1 MKNKRMILTIILS
14 LFVLLLI
21 YSFYHIYNIVNDEEV
36 TEKIINEVKDNI
48 VIDYSTIS
56 DDEDI
61 LENEENEYLER
72 NFEKLKDINDD
83 TIGWIYVDGTNI
95 DYPIVQGEDNDYYL
109 NHSFYRESN
118 SNGWIYMNYKNSSD
132 FSDQNTIIYG
142 HNTNGRTMFSDLK
155 KIYDRELDSKNIK
168 IYLEDDILTYQ
179 IFSIYLVDSNDSL
192 SISKYVSDIS
202 INEFIKRSKIDF
214 NIDVNDDDKIL
225 TLSTCHN
232 VTDKR
237 IIVHAKLIR

>member
-1 MKNKRMILTIILS
+1 MILTIILS

-118 SNGWIYMNYKNSSD
+118 SNG
-132 FSDQNTIIYG
+132 
-142 HNTNGRTMFSDLK
+142 
-155 KIYDRELDSKNIK
+155 
-168 IYLEDDILTYQ
+168 
-179 IFSIYLVDSNDSL
+179 
-192 SISKYVSDIS
+192 
-202 INEFIKRSKIDF
+202 
-214 NIDVNDDDKIL
+214 
-225 TLSTCHN
+225 
-232 VTDKR
+232 
-237 IIVHAKLIR
+237 